1 MIMYLRKHKAQ
12 NYPCSLYILFRLFS
26 KFRSLIQ
33 RVFDCLISVDSILEI
48 EKEHFW
54 SECR

>member
-1 MIMYLRKHKAQ
+1 MYLRKHKAQ
-12 NYPCSLYILFRLFS
+12 NYPYSLYILFRLFS
-26 KFRSLIQ
+26 KFWSLIQ